1 MRLAILSGVLFL
13 SGISALIFETLWLRL
28 SGLAFGNSIWAAALI
43 LSSFMAGLALGTA
56 IAASAKL
63 RTRPLKLYAALE
75 VAVALFGCT
84 IVFALPI
91 IGELLRPLF
100 QALWTHQTILLA
112 LRVLFSFVILLI
124 PTTAMGLTLPVVLE
138 DRVLA
143 RADFRRALG
152 LLYGFNTLGA
162 VAGALVGELFLI
174 KAFGLWGT
182 SLAAGLLN
190 CVAAAIALLLALAK
204 YPSPSPLPSNR
215 GERIKVRGEFNDL
228 QHDRRLRL
236 NVDYRLPWK
245 LLFVSFGAGSIL
257 LTLEVVWFR
266 FLRLYVASSATA
278 FSLMLAIVLAGI
290 GLGGAA
296 SGAFSKKIARQQTLL
311 PILLVVAAILTLLC
325 YVLFPVPKLG
335 EGEKNFYLESW
346 PQIALISIALMF
358 PVAFLSGVLFPAI
371 AARVQESV
379 PSRMNS
385 LGVTT
390 LFNTAGAAIGPLL
403 AGFILLPKLGFQSSL
418 IICAIGYGL
427 LCLIISRKDN
437 WSPKRP
443 SGLALVGLSLLFA
456 ASVALFPFHRDE
468 MHFANA
474 RKLYESEEQ
483 HLVKKIEG
491 TTGTWQLL
499 RRDLF
504 GQPYY
509 YRLMTDGFSMSATN
523 PRNQRYMRLF
533 AYLPSA
539 LHPQPED
546 ALLIAFGCGVTA
558 DALVHDVDLRHIDIV
573 DISKEAFALADD
585 YREAGYS
592 NSLRDPRVTAI
603 VQDGRFFLQASPQ
616 RYDIITG
623 EPPPPKVL
631 GSVNLYTEQFF
642 SLMSDWLKDGGIATF
657 WLPIYQLNVAE
668 AKAIL
673 LAFHD
678 AFPNCAIWSSSDEEW
693 IMMGIKGAPQ
703 KIDNEQIRKFW
714 RFGSTR
720 DDLARIGVEV
730 PEQLAA
736 LFVMDGDEIDR
747 ITNGIKP
754 LTDFYPKRLGDVT
767 AEDKSIHEFTGGYM
781 QATSAAERFHSSRL
795 IQQIWPEAMTAQ
807 LDPFFAIREMRY
819 RAGLTETNWLA
830 ELDIH
835 LRGSRLR
842 EPVLET
848 LGTNSFRIALAEKAA
863 DNLQPPPVELLS
875 DLAAAALARRDYHEA
890 IRLLED
896 KRARGAAN
904 PDDIFLLTY
913 LYCLNGEVAKAE
925 SVATATTEPER
936 PFVKWLWGKLQAEYG
951 FRPPTSD

>member
-1 MRLAILSGVLFL
+1 VRLAILSVVLFL

-56 IAASAKL
+56 IAASSKL
-63 RTRPLKLYAALE
+63 RIRPLKLYAALE
-75 VAVALFGCT
+75 FAVALFGCT

-91 IGELLRPLF
+91 VGELLRPLF

-143 RADFRRALG
+143 RTDFGHALG
-152 LLYGFNTLGA
+152 VLYGFNTLGA

-190 CVAAAIALLLALAK
+190 CVAAAIALFIVKKDGATGTLTA
-204 YPSPSPLPSNR
+204 SPTARPR
-215 GERIKVRGEFNDL
+215 W
-228 QHDRRLRL
+228 LRF
-236 NVDYRLPWK
+236 DYRLPWRP
-245 LLFVSFGAGSIL
+245 LLVSFGAGCIL

-290 GLGGAA
+290 GLGGTA
-296 SGAFSKKIARQQTLL
+296 SGALLKRIRQSTL
-311 PILLVVAAILTLLC
+311 PILLVIAAILTLLC
-325 YVLFPVPKLG
+325 YIAFPVPKLG

-346 PQIALISIALMF
+346 PQIALISLALMF
-358 PVAFLSGVLFPAI
+358 PVAFLSGILFPAI

-385 LGVTT
+385 LGITT

-403 AGFILLPKLGFQSSL
+403 AGFVLLPKLGFQSSL

-427 LCLIISRKDN
+427 LCLTISQKDN
-437 WSPKRP
+437 WSPQRP
-443 SGLALVGLSLLFA
+443 AGFALLELCVLF
-456 ASVALFPFHRDE
+456 VAIITLFPNHRDE

-474 RKLYESEEQ
+474 RRLYESEEQ

-539 LHPQPED
+539 LHPEPEN

-558 DALVHDVDLRHIDIV
+558 DALTHDVDLKHIDIV

-585 YREAGYS
+585 YRQAGYS

-642 SLMSDWLKDGGIATF
+642 ALMSDRLNDGGIATF
-657 WLPIYQLNVAE
+657 WLPVYQLNVNE

-678 AFPNCAIWSSSDEEW
+678 AFPNCVIWSSSDEEW

-703 KIDNEQIRKFW
+703 KIDNDQVQKFW

-747 ITNGIKP
+747 IASGTKP

-767 AEDKSIHEFTGGYM
+767 AEDKAIHEFTSDYM
-781 QATSAAERFHSSRL
+781 LATSAAERFRSSRL
-795 IQQIWPEAMTAQ
+795 IQEIWPTTMTAQ
-807 LDPFFAIREMRY
+807 LEPFFAIRDMRY
-819 RAGLTETNWLA
+819 RAGLSETNWLA

-842 EPVLET
+842 EPVLEA
-848 LGTNSFRIALAEKAA
+848 LNTNSFRVALARKAA
-863 DNLQPPPVELLS
+863 DNLQPPPLELLP
-875 DLAAAALARRDYHEA
+875 DLIANALARRDYHGA

-904 PDDIFLLTY
+904 PDDICLLTY

-925 SVATATTEPER
+925 SVATATADRER

>member
-1 MRLAILSGVLFL
+1 MRIAILSGVLFL

-56 IAASAKL
+56 IAASSKL
-63 RTRPLKLYAALE
+63 RIRPLKFYAGLE

-91 IGELLRPLF
+91 VGELLRPLF
-100 QALWTHQTILLA
+100 QALWNHQTILLA
-112 LRVLFSFVILLI
+112 LRVLFSFVLLLI

-143 RADFRRALG
+143 RADFGRALG
-152 LLYGFNTLGA
+152 VLYGFNTLGA
-162 VAGALVGELFLI
+162 VAGALIGELFLI

-190 CVAAAIALLLALAK
+190 CVAAAIALFLTRIDGAAAV
-204 YPSPSPLPSNR
+204 SPATGTLTASPTETAQSR
-215 GERIKVRGEFNDL
+215 W
-228 QHDRRLRL
+228 LRL
-236 NVDYRLPWK
+236 DYRLPWRP
-245 LLFVSFGAGSIL
+245 LLVSFGAGCIL

-290 GLGGAA
+290 GLGGIV
-296 SGAFSKKIARQQTLL
+296 SGALLKRMRQSAL
-311 PILLVVAAILTLLC
+311 PILLVIAAILTLLC
-325 YVLFPVPKLG
+325 YIFFPVPKLG
-335 EGEKNFYLESW
+335 QGEKNFYLESW

-371 AARVQESV
+371 AARVQENVSN
-379 PSRMNS
+379 RMNS
-385 LGVTT
+385 LGITT

-403 AGFILLPKLGFQSSL
+403 AGFVLLPKLGFQSSL
-418 IICAIGYGL
+418 IICAVGYAI
-427 LCLIISRKDN
+427 LCLTISRKEDR
-437 WSPKRP
+437 SPKHP
-443 SGLALVGLSLLFA
+443 TGLALLGLCVLFVASL
-456 ASVALFPFHRDE
+456 ASFPFHRDE

-474 RKLYESEEQ
+474 RKLFESEEQ

-558 DALVHDVDLRHIDIV
+558 DALVHDVDLKHIDIV
-573 DISKEAFALADD
+573 DISKEAFDLADD
-585 YREAGYS
+585 YRGAGYS

-642 SLMSDWLKDGGIATF
+642 ALMSDRLKDGGIATF

-673 LAFHD
+673 LAFHH

-703 KIDNEQIRKFW
+703 KIDNEQVRKFW

-720 DDLARIGVEV
+720 EDLARIGVEV

-747 ITNGIKP
+747 IANGTKP

-767 AEDKSIHEFTGGYM
+767 AEDKAIHEFTSDYM
-781 QATSAAERFHSSRL
+781 LATSAAQRFRSSRL
-795 IQQIWPEAMTAQ
+795 IQEIWPEAMTAQ
-807 LDPFFAIREMRY
+807 LEPFFAIREMRY
-819 RAGLTETNWLA
+819 RASLSETNWLA

-835 LRGSRLR
+835 LRGSHLR

-848 LGTNSFRIALAEKAA
+848 LDTNSFRIALTERAA
-863 DNLQPPPVELLS
+863 DNLQPPPIELLPE
-875 DLAAAALARRDYHEA
+875 LVAEALARRDYHEA

-896 KRARGAAN
+896 KRARNFAN
-904 PDDIFLLTY
+904 RNDVLLLTY
-913 LYCLNGEVAKAE
+913 LYCLNGNVEKAE
-925 SVATATTEPER
+925 ALVAATVGSIEKDW
-936 PFVKWLWGKLQAEYG
+936 FVDWLWAKLQADFG
-951 FRPPTSD
+951 FHPPR

>member
-1 MRLAILSGVLFL
+1 VRLAILSVVLFL

-56 IAASAKL
+56 VAASSKL
-63 RTRPLKLYAALE
+63 RIRPLKLYAALE
-75 VAVALFGCT
+75 IAVAVFGCT

-143 RADFRRALG
+143 RADFGRALG
-152 LLYGFNTLGA
+152 VLYGFNTIGA
-162 VAGALVGELFLI
+162 VVGALVGELFLI

-182 SLAAGLLN
+182 SLVAGLLN
-190 CVAAAIALLLALAK
+190 CVAAAIALFLTRTDGKLTA
-204 YPSPSPLPSNR
+204 SPTEDTE
-215 GERIKVRGEFNDL
+215 ERRSWF
-228 QHDRRLRL
+228 RL
-236 NVDYRLPWK
+236 DYRLPWRP
-245 LLFVSFGAGSIL
+245 LLVSFGAGCIL
-257 LTLEVVWFR
+257 LTLEVGWFR

-290 GLGGAA
+290 GLGGIA
-296 SGAFSKKIARQQTLL
+296 SGALLKRMRQSAL
-311 PILLVVAAILTLLC
+311 PILLVTAAILTLLC
-325 YVLFPVPKLG
+325 YIAFPVPKLG

-358 PVAFLSGVLFPAI
+358 PVAFVSGVLFPAI
-371 AARVQESV
+371 AARVQENV

-385 LGVTT
+385 LGITT
-390 LFNTAGAAIGPLL
+390 LFNTAGAALGPLL
-403 AGFILLPKLGFQSSL
+403 AGFFLLPRLGFQSSL
-418 IICAIGYGL
+418 IICAIVYALLGL
-427 LCLIISRKDN
+427 FVLI
-437 WSPKRP
+437 SPRR
-443 SGLALVGLSLLFA
+443 SEAATARLAPIALLGVF
-456 ASVALFPFHRDE
+456 VVIVVFFPRHRDE

-474 RKLYESEEQ
+474 RRLYESEEQ

-504 GQPYY
+504 GLPYY

-539 LHPQPED
+539 LHPAPQD

-558 DALVHDVDLRHIDIV
+558 DALVHDVDLKHIDIV

-585 YREAGYS
+585 YREAGYA
-592 NSLRDPRVTAI
+592 NSLRDPRVNAI

-642 SLMSDWLKDGGIATF
+642 SLMNDRLKDGGIATF
-657 WLPIYQLNVAE
+657 WLPIYQLNVDE
-668 AKAIL
+668 AKSIL
-673 LAFHD
+673 RAFHD
-678 AFPNCAIWSSSDEEW
+678 AFPNCVIWSSSDEEW
-693 IMMGIKGAPQ
+693 IMMGIKGAPR
-703 KIDNEQIRKFW
+703 KIDVEHVREFW

-720 DDLARIGVEV
+720 NDLARIGVEV

-747 ITNGIKP
+747 IASETKP

-767 AEDKSIHEFTGGYM
+767 AEDKAIHEFTASYM
-781 QATSAAERFHSSRL
+781 KPIAAAQRFRASRL
-795 IQQIWPEAMTAQ
+795 IPEIWPEPMTAQ
-807 LDPFFAIREMRY
+807 IEPFFAIREMRY
-819 RAGLTETNWLA
+819 LAGITETNWLA

-848 LGTNSFRIALAEKAA
+848 LDTNSFRVALAHKAA
-863 DNLQPPPVELLS
+863 DSLEAPPIEILP
-875 DLAAAALARRDYHEA
+875 DLIAEALAQRDYDDA

-896 KRARGAAN
+896 KRARAATN
-904 PDDIFLLTY
+904 RDIFLLTY

-925 SVATATTEPER
+925 SVAIATTDRER
-936 PFVKWLWGKLQAEYG
+936 PFVKWLWGKLQTEYG
-951 FRPPTSD
+951 FRPPNSD

>member
-1 MRLAILSGVLFL
+1 MGV
-13 SGISALIFETLWLRL
+13 
-28 SGLAFGNSIWAAALI
+28 
-43 LSSFMAGLALGTA
+43 
-56 IAASAKL
+56 
-63 RTRPLKLYAALE
+63 
-75 VAVALFGCT
+75 
-84 IVFALPI
+84 
-91 IGELLRPLF
+91 
-100 QALWTHQTILLA
+100 
-112 LRVLFSFVILLI
+112 
-124 PTTAMGLTLPVVLE
+124 TLPVALE

-143 RADFRRALG
+143 RADFG
-152 LLYGFNTLGA
+152 QTVGMLYGFNTLGA
-162 VAGALVGELFLI
+162 VAGALVGELYLV

-190 CVAAAIALLLALAK
+190 CIAAAIAFFLTKRNGSDGTLAA
-204 YPSPSPLPSNR
+204 SPTD
-215 GERIKVRGEFNDL
+215 ERVRS
-228 QHDRRLRL
+228 RWLRL
-236 NVDYRLPWK
+236 DYHLPWRP
-245 LLFVSFGAGSIL
+245 LFISFGAGCIL

-325 YVLFPVPKLG
+325 YIAFPVPKLG
-335 EGEKNFYLESW
+335 EGENNFYLESW
-346 PQIALISIALMF
+346 PQIALISITLTF
-358 PVAFLSGVLFPAI
+358 PVAFLSGILFPAI

-385 LGVTT
+385 LGITT

-403 AGFILLPKLGFQSSL
+403 AGFVLLPKLGFQSSL
-418 IICAIGYGL
+418 IICAVVYGL
-427 LCLIISRKDN
+427 LCLAISRKDN

-443 SGLALVGLSLLFA
+443 TGLALIGLSLLFV
-456 ASVALFPFHRDE
+456 ASVALFPFQRDE

-474 RKLYESEEQ
+474 RKLFESEEQ
-483 HLVKKIEG
+483 HLVTKIEG

-504 GQPYY
+504 GLPYY

-523 PRNQRYMRLF
+523 PPNQRYMRLF
-533 AYLPSA
+533 AYLPLV
-539 LHPQPED
+539 LHPQPQD

-558 DALVHDVDLRHIDIV
+558 DAVAHDVDRERIDIV
-573 DISKEAFALADD
+573 DISKEAFDLADD
-585 YREAGYS
+585 YRGAGYS
-592 NSLRDPRVTAI
+592 NSLRDPRANAI
-603 VQDGRFFLQASPQ
+603 VQDGRFFLQASPR

-642 SLMSDWLKDGGIATF
+642 SLMGDRLKDGGIATF
-657 WLPIYQLNVAE
+657 WLPVYQLNVNE

-673 LAFHD
+673 RAFHD
-678 AFPNCAIWSSSDEEW
+678 AFPTTIVWSSSDEEW
-693 IMMGIKGAPQ
+693 IMMGIKGAPH
-703 KIDNEQIRKFW
+703 KIDNERTRKVWSFS
-714 RFGSTR
+714 STR
-720 DDLARIGVEV
+720 TDLARIGIEV
-730 PEQLAA
+730 PEQMAA

-747 ITNGIKP
+747 ITAGTKP

-781 QATSAAERFHSSRL
+781 RAESAAQRFRRSRL
-795 IQQIWPEAMTAQ
+795 SQHIWPEAMTSG
-807 LDPFFAIREMRY
+807 LGPFFTVREMRY
-819 RAGLTETNWLA
+819 RARLTPTNWLA

-848 LGTNSFRIALAEKAA
+848 LDTNSFRIAVAKKAS
-863 DNLQPPPVELLS
+863 DNLEPPPTEVLP
-875 DLAAAALARRDYHEA
+875 DLIAGALARRDYHAA

-896 KRARGAAN
+896 KRARRAAN

-925 SVATATTEPER
+925 SVATATADRER

-951 FRPPTSD
+951 FRPPASD

>member
-1 MRLAILSGVLFL
+1 MRLAVLSVVLFL

-56 IAASAKL
+56 IAASSKL
-63 RTRPLKLYAALE
+63 RIRPLKLYAALE

-100 QALWTHQTILLA
+100 QALWNHQTVLLA

-138 DRVLA
+138 DGVLA
-143 RADFRRALG
+143 RADFGRALG
-152 LLYGFNTLGA
+152 VLYGFNTLGA

-190 CVAAAIALLLALAK
+190 CIAAAIALFLTTTVSAAETA
-204 YPSPSPLPSNR
+204 PAQSR
-215 GERIKVRGEFNDL
+215 W
-228 QHDRRLRL
+228 LRF
-236 NVDYRLPWK
+236 DYRLPWRP
-245 LLFVSFGAGSIL
+245 LLVSFGAGCIL

-290 GLGGAA
+290 GLGGIA
-296 SGAFSKKIARQQTLL
+296 SGAFLKRMRQSAL
-311 PILLVVAAILTLLC
+311 PILLVTAAILTLLC

-346 PQIALISIALMF
+346 SQIAMISIALMF

-379 PSRMNS
+379 SSRMNS

-390 LFNTAGAAIGPLL
+390 LFNTAGAALGPLL
-403 AGFILLPKLGFQSSL
+403 AGFVLLPKLGFQSSL
-418 IICAIGYGL
+418 IICAGVYVL
-427 LCLIISRKDN
+427 LCILVSQKSN
-437 WSPKRP
+437 WSLKSP
-443 SGLALVGLSLLFA
+443 GG
-456 ASVALFPFHRDE
+456 VALFAFCTLFGLLVAFFPFRRDE

-474 RKLYESEEQ
+474 RRLYESEEQ

-539 LHPQPED
+539 LHPQPQD

-558 DALVHDVDLRHIDIV
+558 DALVHDVDLKHIDIV
-573 DISKEAFALADD
+573 DISKEAFVLADD
-585 YREAGYS
+585 YRGAGYS

-603 VQDGRFFLQASPQ
+603 VQDGRFFLQATPQ

-642 SLMSDWLKDGGIATF
+642 SLMNDRLRDGGIATF
-657 WLPIYQLNVAE
+657 WLPIYQLNVDE
-668 AKAIL
+668 AKSIL
-673 LAFHD
+673 RAFHD
-678 AFPNCAIWSSSDEEW
+678 AFPNTLIWSSSDEEW
-693 IMMGIKGAPQ
+693 IMMGIKDAPRNSDIRREQ
-703 KIDNEQIRKFW
+703 RIDNEQIRKFW

-720 DDLARIGVEV
+720 DDLARIGVEA

-747 ITNGIKP
+747 IANGTKP

-767 AEDKSIHEFTGGYM
+767 AEDKAIHEFTASYM
-781 QATSAAERFHSSRL
+781 KPISASQHFRSSRL
-795 IQQIWPEAMTAQ
+795 IQKIWPEAMTAQ
-807 LDPFFAIREMRY
+807 LEPFFAIREMRY
-819 RAGLTETNWLA
+819 LAGISETNWLA

-848 LGTNSFRIALAEKAA
+848 LDTNSFRVALAEKVA
-863 DNLQPPPVELLS
+863 DNLQPPPIELLP
-875 DLAAAALARRDYHEA
+875 DLIANALARRDYDDA

-896 KRARGAAN
+896 KRARAAAKR
-904 PDDIFLLTY
+904 DDIFLLTY

-925 SVATATTEPER
+925 SVATSTTDRER
-936 PFVKWLWGKLQAEYG
+936 PFVAWLWGKLQAEYG
-951 FRPPTSD
+951 FRPPKSD

>member
-1 MRLAILSGVLFL
+1 MRLAILSAVLFL

-56 IAASAKL
+56 IAASSKL
-63 RTRPLKLYAALE
+63 RTRPLKLYAGLE
-75 VAVALFGCT
+75 IAVALFGCT

-100 QALWTHQTILLA
+100 QTLWNHQTILLA
-112 LRVLFSFVILLI
+112 LRVLFSFVVLLI

-162 VAGALVGELFLI
+162 VAGALIGELFLI

-190 CVAAAIALLLALAK
+190 CVAAAIALLLVKKDGAAGTLTA
-204 YPSPSPLPSNR
+204 SPRARPR
-215 GERIKVRGEFNDL
+215 W
-228 QHDRRLRL
+228 LRL
-236 NVDYRLPWK
+236 DYRLPWRP
-245 LLFVSFGAGSIL
+245 LFASFGAGCIL

-290 GLGGAA
+290 GLGGIA
-296 SGAFSKKIARQQTLL
+296 SGGLLKRMRQSAL

-325 YVLFPVPKLG
+325 YILFPVPKLG

-346 PQIALISIALMF
+346 SQIAVISIALMF

-385 LGVTT
+385 LGITT
-390 LFNTAGAAIGPLL
+390 LFNTAGGAIGPLL
-403 AGFILLPKLGFQSSL
+403 AGFVLLPKLGFQSSL
-418 IICAIGYGL
+418 IICAVGYGL
-427 LCLIISRKDN
+427 LCLTISQKDN
-437 WSPKRP
+437 WSPQR
-443 SGLALVGLSLLFA
+443 LAGFALLELCVLFV
-456 ASVALFPFHRDE
+456 ASVALFPNHRDE

-539 LHPQPED
+539 LHPQPQD

-558 DALVHDVDLRHIDIV
+558 DALTHDVDLKHIDIV

-585 YREAGYS
+585 YRGAGYS

-642 SLMSDWLKDGGIATF
+642 SLMSDRLRDGGIATF
-657 WLPIYQLNVAE
+657 WLPIYQLNVNE

-678 AFPNCAIWSSSDEEW
+678 AFPNTVVWSSSDEEW

-703 KIDNEQIRKFW
+703 KVDNEQIRKFW
-714 RFGSTR
+714 QFGSTR

-747 ITNGIKP
+747 IANGTKP

-767 AEDKSIHEFTGGYM
+767 AEDKAIHEFTSDYM
-781 QATSAAERFHSSRL
+781 LATSAAERFRSSRL
-795 IQQIWPEAMTAQ
+795 IQEIWPTTMTAQ
-807 LDPFFAIREMRY
+807 LEPFFAIREMRY
-819 RAGLTETNWLA
+819 RAGLSETNWLA

-848 LGTNSFRIALAEKAA
+848 LDTNSFRIALAEKAA
-863 DNLQPPPVELLS
+863 DNLQPRPLEVLP
-875 DLAAAALARRDYHEA
+875 DLIAGALARRDYHAA

-896 KRARGAAN
+896 KRARRAAN

-925 SVATATTEPER
+925 SVATATADRER

-951 FRPPTSD
+951 FRPPASD

>member
-1 MRLAILSGVLFL
+1 
-13 SGISALIFETLWLRL
+13 
-28 SGLAFGNSIWAAALI
+28 
-43 LSSFMAGLALGTA
+43 MAGLALGTA
-56 IAASAKL
+56 IAASSKL
-63 RTRPLKLYAALE
+63 RTRPLKLYAGLE
-75 VAVALFGCT
+75 IAVALFGCT

-100 QALWTHQTILLA
+100 QTLWNHQTILLA
-112 LRVLFSFVILLI
+112 LRVLFSFVVLLI

-138 DRVLA
+138 DRALA

-162 VAGALVGELFLI
+162 VAGALIGELFLI

-190 CVAAAIALLLALAK
+190 CVAAAIALLLVKKDGATGTLTA
-204 YPSPSPLPSNR
+204 SPRARPR
-215 GERIKVRGEFNDL
+215 W
-228 QHDRRLRL
+228 LRL
-236 NVDYRLPWK
+236 DYRLPWRP
-245 LLFVSFGAGSIL
+245 LFVSFGAGCIL

-290 GLGGAA
+290 GLGGSA

-325 YVLFPVPKLG
+325 YIAFPVPKLG

-346 PQIALISIALMF
+346 PQIALISLALTF
-358 PVAFLSGVLFPAI
+358 PVAFLSGILFPAI

-385 LGVTT
+385 LGITT

-403 AGFILLPKLGFQSSL
+403 AGFVLLPKLGFQFSL
-418 IICAIGYGL
+418 IICAVVYGL
-427 LCLIISRKDN
+427 LCLVISRKDN

-443 SGLALVGLSLLFA
+443 TGLALFGLSLLFV
-456 ASVALFPFHRDE
+456 ASVALFPFQRDE

-474 RKLYESEEQ
+474 RKLFESEEQ
-483 HLVKKIEG
+483 HLVTKIEG

-504 GQPYY
+504 GLPYY

-523 PRNQRYMRLF
+523 PPNQRYMRLF
-533 AYLPSA
+533 AYLPLV
-539 LHPQPED
+539 LHPQPQD

-558 DALVHDVDLRHIDIV
+558 DALVHDVDLERIDIV
-573 DISKEAFALADD
+573 DISKEAFDLADD
-585 YREAGYS
+585 YRGAGYS
-592 NSLRDPRVTAI
+592 NSLRDPRANAI
-603 VQDGRFFLQASPQ
+603 VQDGRFFLQASPR

-642 SLMSDWLKDGGIATF
+642 SLMGDRLKDGGIATF
-657 WLPIYQLNVAE
+657 WLPVYQLNVNE

-673 LAFHD
+673 RAFHD
-678 AFPNCAIWSSSDEEW
+678 AFPATIIWSSSDEEW
-693 IMMGIKGAPQ
+693 IMMGIKGAPH
-703 KIDNEQIRKFW
+703 KIDNERIRKLWSFS
-714 RFGSTR
+714 STR
-720 DDLARIGVEV
+720 TDLARIGIEV
-730 PEQLAA
+730 PEQMAA

-747 ITNGIKP
+747 ITNGAKP

-767 AEDKSIHEFTGGYM
+767 VEDKFIHQFTASYM
-781 QATSAAERFHSSRL
+781 SASSVAERFHSSRL
-795 IQQIWPEAMTAQ
+795 IQKIWPDTMTNG
-807 LDPFFAIREMRY
+807 LEIYFLIREMRY
-819 RAGLTETNWLA
+819 RARLSETNWLA
-830 ELDIH
+830 ELDMH

-848 LGTNSFRIALAEKAA
+848 LHTNSFSIAV
-863 DNLQPPPVELLS
+863 P
-875 DLAAAALARRDYHEA
+875 
-890 IRLLED
+890 
-896 KRARGAAN
+896 
-904 PDDIFLLTY
+904 
-913 LYCLNGEVAKAE
+913 
-925 SVATATTEPER
+925 
-936 PFVKWLWGKLQAEYG
+936 
-951 FRPPTSD
+951 

>member
-1 MRLAILSGVLFL
+1 MRLAILSVVLFF

-56 IAASAKL
+56 IAASSKL
-63 RTRPLKLYAALE
+63 RTRPLKLFASLE

-100 QALWTHQTILLA
+100 QTLWTHQSVLLA

-138 DRVLA
+138 DSVLA
-143 RADFRRALG
+143 KENFGRAVGF
-152 LLYGFNTLGA
+152 LYGFNTLGA
-162 VAGALVGELFLI
+162 VAGALVGEVLLI

-190 CVAAAIALLLALAK
+190 CVAAAIALFLTRINSVGEN
-204 YPSPSPLPSNR
+204 SPVQSR
-215 GERIKVRGEFNDL
+215 W
-228 QHDRRLRL
+228 LRL
-236 NVDYRLPWK
+236 ELGYRLPWRQ
-245 LLFVSFGAGSIL
+245 LFVSFGAGCIL

-290 GLGGAA
+290 GLGGIA
-296 SGAFSKKIARQQTLL
+296 SGALLKRMRQSAL
-311 PILLVVAAILTLLC
+311 PILLVTAAILTLLC
-325 YVLFPVPKLG
+325 YILFPVPKLV

-346 PQIALISIALMF
+346 KEIALLSIALMF

-385 LGVTT
+385 LGITT

-403 AGFILLPKLGFQSSL
+403 AGFVLLPKLGFQLSL

-427 LCLIISRKDN
+427 LCLTISQKDS
-437 WSPKRP
+437 WSPQRP
-443 SGLALVGLSLLFA
+443 AGLALLGLSVLFV

-474 RKLYESEEQ
+474 RKLFESEEQ

-491 TTGTWQLL
+491 ATGTWQLL

-509 YRLMTDGFSMSATN
+509 YRLMTNGFSMSVTN

-585 YREAGYS
+585 YRGAGYA

-642 SLMSDWLKDGGIATF
+642 ALMSDRLRDDGIATF
-657 WLPIYQLNVAE
+657 WLPIYQLNVGE

-673 LAFHD
+673 LAFHH
-678 AFPNCAIWSSSDEEW
+678 AFPNSVIWSSSDEEW
-693 IMMGIKGAPQ
+693 IMMGLKGAPQ
-703 KIDNEQIRKFW
+703 KIDNEQVRKFW

-747 ITNGIKP
+747 IANGAKP

-767 AEDKSIHEFTGGYM
+767 AEDKAIHDFTGGYM
-781 QATSAAERFHSSRL
+781 LATSAASRFRSSRL
-795 IQQIWPEAMTAQ
+795 IQEIWPEMMTAQ
-807 LDPFFAIREMRY
+807 LEPFFAIREMRY
-819 RAGLTETNWLA
+819 RASLSETNWLA

-848 LGTNSFRIALAEKAA
+848 LGTNSFRVALAEKAA
-863 DNLQPPPVELLS
+863 DNLQPPPIELS
-875 DLAAAALARRDYHEA
+875 PDLIAEALARRDYHEA

-904 PDDIFLLTY
+904 RDDIFLLTY
-913 LYCLNGEVAKAE
+913 LYCLNGDVGKAE
-925 SVATATTEPER
+925 SVATATTDRER

-951 FRPPTSD
+951 FRPPTSR

>member
-1 MRLAILSGVLFL
+1 VRLAILSVVLFL

-56 IAASAKL
+56 IAASLKL
-63 RTRPLKLYAALE
+63 WTRPLKLYAALE

-100 QALWTHQTILLA
+100 QALWNHQTILLA
-112 LRVLFSFVILLI
+112 LRVLFSFVLLLI

-143 RADFRRALG
+143 RADFGRALG
-152 LLYGFNTLGA
+152 LLYGFNTIGA

-182 SLAAGLLN
+182 SLAAALLN
-190 CVAAAIALLLALAK
+190 CVAAVIALFLARTDVR
-204 YPSPSPLPSNR
+204 PTRPPLHPPQQSR
-215 GERIKVRGEFNDL
+215 W
-228 QHDRRLRL
+228 LRL
-236 NVDYRLPWK
+236 DYRPPWK
-245 LLFVSFGAGSIL
+245 LLFVSFGAGCIL

-290 GLGGAA
+290 GLGGTV
-296 SGAFSKKIARQQTLL
+296 SGAFSKKMRQSAL
-311 PILLVVAAILTLLC
+311 PILLIAAAILTLLC

-346 PQIALISIALMF
+346 TQVALVSFALMF

-371 AARVQESV
+371 AAHVQENV

-385 LGVTT
+385 LGITT

-403 AGFILLPKLGFQSSL
+403 AGFLLLPKLGFQSSL
-418 IICAIGYGL
+418 IICAVGYAV
-427 LCLIISRKDN
+427 LCLISGKLTA
-437 WSPKRP
+437 SPTGKLP
-443 SGLALVGLSLLFA
+443 LLGLSAVFLVTLAF
-456 ASVALFPFHRDE
+456 FPRHREE

-474 RKLYESEEQ
+474 RKLFESEEQ

-558 DALVHDVDLRHIDIV
+558 DALVHDVDLKHIDIV
-573 DISKEAFALADD
+573 DISKEAFDLADD
-585 YREAGYS
+585 YRSAGYS

-642 SLMSDWLKDGGIATF
+642 SLMSDRLKDGGIATF
-657 WLPIYQLNVAE
+657 WLPIYQLNVNE

-673 LAFHD
+673 RGFHD
-678 AFPNCAIWSSSDEEW
+678 AFPNSIIWSSSDEEW
-693 IMMGIKGAPQ
+693 IMMGIKGAPH

-747 ITNGIKP
+747 IANGTKP
-754 LTDFYPKRLGDVT
+754 LTDFYPKRLGDAT
-767 AEDKSIHEFTGGYM
+767 AEDKAIHEFTASYM
-781 QATSAAERFHSSRL
+781 KPISAVQHFRSSRL
-795 IQQIWPEAMTAQ
+795 IQEIWPEAITAQ
-807 LDPFFAIREMRY
+807 LEPFFAIREMRY
-819 RAGLTETNWLA
+819 LAGISETNWLA

-848 LGTNSFRIALAEKAA
+848 LDTNSFRVALAKKAA
-863 DNLQPPPVELLS
+863 DNLQPPPIELLP
-875 DLAAAALARRDYHEA
+875 DVIAEALARRDYHDA
-890 IRLLED
+890 IRLLEE
-896 KRARGAAN
+896 KRTRAVTNR
-904 PDDIFLLTY
+904 DDICLLTY

-925 SVATATTEPER
+925 SVAKATTEPER
-936 PFVKWLWGKLQAEYG
+936 PFVKWLWGKLQADYG
-951 FRPPTSD
+951 FRPPTSN

>member
-1 MRLAILSGVLFL
+1 VRLAILSAVLFL

-56 IAASAKL
+56 IAASSKL
-63 RTRPLKLYAALE
+63 RTRPLKLYAGLE
-75 VAVALFGCT
+75 IAVALFGCT

-100 QALWTHQTILLA
+100 QTLWNHQTILLA
-112 LRVLFSFVILLI
+112 LRVLFSFVVLLI

-162 VAGALVGELFLI
+162 VAGALIGELFLI

-190 CVAAAIALLLALAK
+190 CVAAAIALLLVKKDGATGTLTA
-204 YPSPSPLPSNR
+204 SPTARPR
-215 GERIKVRGEFNDL
+215 W
-228 QHDRRLRL
+228 LRL
-236 NVDYRLPWK
+236 DYRLPWRP
-245 LLFVSFGAGSIL
+245 LFASFGAGCIL

-290 GLGGAA
+290 GLGGIA
-296 SGAFSKKIARQQTLL
+296 SGGLLKRMRQSAL

-325 YVLFPVPKLG
+325 YILFPVPKLG

-346 PQIALISIALMF
+346 SQIAVISIALMF

-385 LGVTT
+385 LGITT

-403 AGFILLPKLGFQSSL
+403 AGFVLLPKLGFQSSL
-418 IICAIGYGL
+418 IICAVGYGL
-427 LCLIISRKDN
+427 LCLTISQKDN
-437 WSPKRP
+437 WSPQRP
-443 SGLALVGLSLLFA
+443 AGFALLELCVLFVA
-456 ASVALFPFHRDE
+456 IIALFPNHRDE

-558 DALVHDVDLRHIDIV
+558 DALTHDVDLKHIDIV

-642 SLMSDWLKDGGIATF
+642 SLMSDRLRDGGIATF
-657 WLPIYQLNVAE
+657 WLPIYQLNVNE

-678 AFPNCAIWSSSDEEW
+678 AFPNCVIWSSSDEEW

-703 KIDNEQIRKFW
+703 RVNNEQVRKFW

-747 ITNGIKP
+747 IANGTKP

-767 AEDKSIHEFTGGYM
+767 AEDKAIHEFTSDYM
-781 QATSAAERFHSSRL
+781 LATSAAERFRSSRL
-795 IQQIWPEAMTAQ
+795 IQEIWPSTMTAQ
-807 LDPFFAIREMRY
+807 LEPFFAIREMRY
-819 RAGLTETNWLA
+819 RASLSETNWLA

-848 LGTNSFRIALAEKAA
+848 LGTNSFRIALAEKTA
-863 DNLQPPPVELLS
+863 DNLQPRPLEVLP
-875 DLAAAALARRDYHEA
+875 DLIADALARRNYHAA
-890 IRLLED
+890 IRLLDD

-904 PDDIFLLTY
+904 PDDLFLLTY

-925 SVATATTEPER
+925 SVATATTDRER

-951 FRPPTSD
+951 FRPPASD

>member
-1 MRLAILSGVLFL
+1 MRLAILSAVLFL

-56 IAASAKL
+56 IAASTKL
-63 RTRPLKLYAALE
+63 RIRPLKLYAALE
-75 VAVALFGCT
+75 IAVALFGCT

-124 PTTAMGLTLPVVLE
+124 PTTAMGLTLPVALE

-143 RADFRRALG
+143 RADFG
-152 LLYGFNTLGA
+152 QTVGMLYGFNTLGA
-162 VAGALVGELFLI
+162 VAGALVGELYLV

-190 CVAAAIALLLALAK
+190 CIAAAIAFFLTKRNGSDGTLAA
-204 YPSPSPLPSNR
+204 SPTD
-215 GERIKVRGEFNDL
+215 ERVRS
-228 QHDRRLRL
+228 RWLRL
-236 NVDYRLPWK
+236 DYHLPWRP
-245 LLFVSFGAGSIL
+245 LIISFGAGCIL

-290 GLGGAA
+290 GLGGIA
-296 SGAFSKKIARQQTLL
+296 SGGLLKRMRQSAL

-325 YVLFPVPKLG
+325 YILFPVPKLG

-346 PQIALISIALMF
+346 SQIAVISIALMF

-385 LGVTT
+385 LGITT

-403 AGFILLPKLGFQSSL
+403 AGFVLLPKLGFQSSL
-418 IICAIGYGL
+418 IICAVGYGL
-427 LCLIISRKDN
+427 LCLTISQKAN
-437 WSPKRP
+437 WSPQR
-443 SGLALVGLSLLFA
+443 LAGFALLELCVLFV
-456 ASVALFPFHRDE
+456 ASVALFPNHRDE

-474 RKLYESEEQ
+474 RKLYESENQ

-558 DALVHDVDLRHIDIV
+558 DALTHDVDLKHIDIV
-573 DISKEAFALADD
+573 DISKEAFDLAND

-642 SLMSDWLKDGGIATF
+642 SLMSDRLKDGGIATF
-657 WLPIYQLNVAE
+657 WLPIYQLNVNE

-678 AFPNCAIWSSSDEEW
+678 AFPNTVVWSSSDEEW

-703 KIDNEQIRKFW
+703 KVDNDQIRKFW

-747 ITNGIKP
+747 IANGTKP

-767 AEDKSIHEFTGGYM
+767 AEDKAIHEFTSDYM
-781 QATSAAERFHSSRL
+781 VATSAAERFRSSQL
-795 IQQIWPEAMTAQ
+795 IQEIWPTTMTAQ
-807 LDPFFAIREMRY
+807 LEPFFAIREMRY
-819 RAGLTETNWLA
+819 RASLSETNWLA
-830 ELDIH
+830 ELDVH
-835 LRGSRLR
+835 LRGPRLR
-842 EPVLET
+842 EPL
-848 LGTNSFRIALAEKAA
+848 LCALPTNSFRIALAKNAA
-863 DNLQPPPVELLS
+863 ENLQPSPIELLS
-875 DLAAAALARRDYHEA
+875 DLIADALARRDYHEA

-896 KRARGAAN
+896 K
-904 PDDIFLLTY
+904 
-913 LYCLNGEVAKAE
+913 
-925 SVATATTEPER
+925 
-936 PFVKWLWGKLQAEYG
+936 
-951 FRPPTSD
+951 

>member
-1 MRLAILSGVLFL
+1 MRLAILSVVLFL

-75 VAVALFGCT
+75 IAVALFGCT

-100 QALWTHQTILLA
+100 QSLWTHQTVLLA
-112 LRVLFSFVILLI
+112 LRVLFSFVLLLI

-138 DRVLA
+138 DRILA
-143 RADFRRALG
+143 RADFGRALG

-162 VAGALVGELFLI
+162 VPGALLGELCLV

-190 CVAAAIALLLALAK
+190 CVAAAIALFLTRIEPAAEN
-204 YPSPSPLPSNR
+204 SPAQSR
-215 GERIKVRGEFNDL
+215 W
-228 QHDRRLRL
+228 LRF
-236 NVDYRLPWK
+236 DYRLPWRP
-245 LLFVSFGAGSIL
+245 LTISFGAGCIL
-257 LTLEVVWFR
+257 LILEVVWFR

-278 FSLMLAIVLAGI
+278 FSVMLAIVLAGI
-290 GLGGAA
+290 GLGGAV
-296 SGAFSKKIARQQTLL
+296 SGAFSKKMRQSAL
-311 PILLVVAAILTLLC
+311 PILLVAAAILTLLC
-325 YVLFPVPKLG
+325 YILFPIPKLG
-335 EGEKNFYLESW
+335 ENEKNFYLESW
-346 PQIALISIALMF
+346 PQIALLSLALMF
-358 PVAFLSGVLFPAI
+358 PVAFLSGVLFPAV
-371 AARVQESV
+371 AASVQESV

-385 LGVTT
+385 LGITT

-403 AGFILLPKLGFQSSL
+403 AGFVFLPKLGFQSSL
-418 IICAIGYGL
+418 IICAAGYGL
-427 LCLIISRKDN
+427 LCLAISRKDN

-443 SGLALVGLSLLFA
+443 TGLALLGLGLLFLA
-456 ASVALFPFHRDE
+456 TMALFPFHRDE

-474 RKLYESEEQ
+474 RRLFESEEQ

-523 PRNQRYMRLF
+523 PPNQRYMRLF
-533 AYLPSA
+533 AYLPLM
-539 LHPQPED
+539 LHPQPQD

-558 DALVHDVDLRHIDIV
+558 DALAHDVDLERIDIV
-573 DISKEAFALADD
+573 DISKETFDLADD
-585 YREAGYS
+585 YHGAGYS
-592 NSLRDPRVTAI
+592 NSLRDPRANAI

-642 SLMSDWLKDGGIATF
+642 SLMNDRLKDGGIATF
-657 WLPIYQLNVAE
+657 WLPVYQLNVNE

-673 LAFHD
+673 RAFQD
-678 AFPNCAIWSSSDEEW
+678 AFPNALIWSSSDEEW
-693 IMMGIKGAPQ
+693 IMMGIKGAPH
-703 KIDNEQIRKFW
+703 KIDNERIRKLWSFS
-714 RFGSTR
+714 STR
-720 DDLARIGVEV
+720 TDLARIGIEV

-747 ITNGIKP
+747 LTAETKP

-767 AEDKSIHEFTGGYM
+767 VEDKSIHQFTSTYM
-781 QATSAAERFHSSRL
+781 QATSAAERFRSSRL
-795 IQQIWPEAMTAQ
+795 SQEIWPEPMTSG
-807 LDPFFAIREMRY
+807 LEPFFAIREMRY
-819 RAGLTETNWLA
+819 RARLTPTNWLA

-842 EPVLET
+842 GPVLET
-848 LGTNSFRIALAEKAA
+848 LDTNSFRIALAEKAA
-863 DNLQPPPVELLS
+863 DNLQPPPTEVLP
-875 DLAAAALARRDYHEA
+875 DLVAAALARRDYHEA

-896 KRARGAAN
+896 KRARNAAN
-904 PDDIFLLTY
+904 RDDIFLLTY
-913 LYCLNGEVAKAE
+913 LYCLSGEVGNAE
-925 SVATATTEPER
+925 SIATATTDRER

-951 FRPPTSD
+951 FRPPNSN